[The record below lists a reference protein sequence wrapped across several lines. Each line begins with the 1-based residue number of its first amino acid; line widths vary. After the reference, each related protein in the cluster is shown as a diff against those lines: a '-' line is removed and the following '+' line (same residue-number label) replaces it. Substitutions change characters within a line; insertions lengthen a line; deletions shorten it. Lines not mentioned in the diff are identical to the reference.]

1 MNKYSA
7 GILTIG
13 DELLIGQITD
23 TNSVWMGRQLNE
35 IGWDIA
41 MKETV
46 GDNIPDITEAMTR
59 MMEKHHVVLVTG
71 GLGPTSDDL
80 TLDAMS
86 AFFDKPLILF
96 PEVKET
102 IRQYFASRGRQMSQ
116 LHDKQFYLPE
126 GVGVLAN
133 EVGTAPGMYM
143 KKKET
148 HFFFTPGVPTELYYI
163 FQHHIRPKLEMWNSA
178 SIVQSRLFT
187 AGIGETALVE
197 NMGEGLNGWPPGLS
211 IAYLPYL
218 GGVRLR
224 LTAKGGNVR
233 ENEGLINRV
242 GEDLKKRLGSHFISA
257 EYGQWNEIIQNIMIS
272 KNLTLS
278 TAESCTGG
286 FIASEITDL
295 PGSSTYFSGSVVSY
309 ANEVKQNVLQVKPET
324 LEIYGAVSS
333 QCAEEMLEG
342 ALALMK
348 TDIGIAVTGIAG
360 PGGGTD
366 DKPVGTV
373 FISVGNDKRKV
384 TEQFYFRSSRK
395 GIVEYT
401 YHNAMYMV
409 YKFLSTL

>member
-7 GILTIG
+7 AILTIG
-13 DELLIGQITD
+13 DELLIGQISD
-23 TNSVWMGRQLNE
+23 TNSVWLGRQLNE
-35 IGWDIA
+35 IGWDVS

-59 MMEKHHVVLVTG
+59 MMEKHRVVFVTG

-86 AFFDKPLILF
+86 AFFGKPLILF
-96 PEVKET
+96 PEVKEQ
-102 IRQYFASRGRQMSQ
+102 IRQFFASRGRELSI

-126 GVGVLAN
+126 GVGILAN

-143 KKKET
+143 KKNET

-163 FQHHIRPKLEMWNSA
+163 YEHHIRPKLETWNST

-224 LTAKGGNVR
+224 LTAKGMNAA
-233 ENEGLINRV
+233 ENASLISRIE
-242 GEDLKKRLGSHFISA
+242 EDLKKRLGQHFIST
-257 EYGQWNEIIQNIMIS
+257 EYGQWNEIIQNVMVTR
-272 KNLTLS
+272 NLTLS

-295 PGSSTYFSGSVVSY
+295 PGSSAYFSGSVVSY
-309 ANEVKQNVLQVKPET
+309 ANEVKQNVLQVRSET
-324 LEIYGAVSS
+324 LEDYGAVSS

-342 ALALMK
+342 VLTLMK

-360 PGGGTD
+360 PGGGTVS
-366 DKPVGTV
+366 KPVGTV
-373 FISVGNDKRKV
+373 FISVGNGKSKV
-384 TEQFYFRSSRK
+384 TERFYFRSSRK

-401 YHNAMYMV
+401 YHNAMYLV